1 MVGCL
6 VDFCL
11 LSTHIMG
18 KLKKQLQ
25 LYVCTGVARWLFL
38 YYIIIYNNK
47 NGIIKCPNLC
57 WIKNG
62 CYTEVVKTEELGT
75 INSLLKTNFEM
86 FIMQQQQH
94 NKLII
99 ILNLAPATPL

>member
-1 MVGCL
+1 MV
-6 VDFCL
+6 VTQ
-11 LSTHIMG
+11 SM
-18 KLKKQLQ
+18 
-25 LYVCTGVARWLFL
+25 
-38 YYIIIYNNK
+38 
-47 NGIIKCPNLC
+47 
-57 WIKNG
+57 
-62 CYTEVVKTEELGT
+62 VKTEEQGT